1 MQSPRVQNV
10 ERQQRMINSTSQ
22 DRPAAAA
29 PRRAAP
35 IDARNDKLFSLLLFA
50 VITTTR
56 PRSIFKSF
64 ATLFNPKNILRLK
77 IHRE

>member
-22 DRPAAAA
+22 DRPTAAA
-29 PRRAAP
+29 P
-35 IDARNDKLFSLLLFA
+35 IGARNDKLFSLLLFA